1 MNTIPLTNDRPQSG
15 AALTDLV
22 LEAVHATV
30 PRLAWHPAAGQKNG
44 RQVLILEAL
53 LEAAKVVARGIADNA
68 DDDSLPIPADVARDL
83 AKLAEAI
90 TNSITDATR
99 PVGGDPWGA
108 PADAQG
114 FGLPSMS
121 GAELV

>member
-1 MNTIPLTNDRPQSG
+1 MPIPLTNRPRSG

-30 PRLAWHPAAGQKNG
+30 PRQACHPTAGAKNG

-53 LEAAKVVARGIADNA
+53 LDGARVVAQGITDNA
-68 DDDSLPIPADVARDL
+68 YDDSLPLDADVARDL
-83 AKLAEAI
+83 AKTTDAI
-90 TNSITDATR
+90 TAAITDATR
-99 PVGGDPWGA
+99 PERGDAWGA
-108 PADAQG
+108 PADTQG